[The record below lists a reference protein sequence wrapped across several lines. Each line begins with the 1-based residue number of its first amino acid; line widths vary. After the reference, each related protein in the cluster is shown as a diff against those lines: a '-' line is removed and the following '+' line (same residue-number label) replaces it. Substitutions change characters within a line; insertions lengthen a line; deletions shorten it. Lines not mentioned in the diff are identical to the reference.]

1 MRDESE
7 SEQEAQ
13 HRRRRQ
19 ASCRRRGLN
28 ARAVMSVLFELFW
41 SELA

>member
-7 SEQEAQ
+7 SEQAQ
-13 HRRRRQ
+13 HRRRQ
-19 ASCRRRGLN
+19 ASRRRRGLNN